1 MKYIL
6 IVICIILF
14 LFHFGIWLASE
25 VNENDSLSIVSSIY
39 FLCLILIYIFD

>member
-25 VNENDSLSIVSSIY
+25 VNENDNLFYCFEYLLSVFNFNLY
-39 FLCLILIYIFD
+39 F